1 MINLNSYIVEKL
13 HLNKDIKVP
22 YILSPGEYIFS
33 MSIRLWG
40 KELEFRI
47 YHPFKCIDFNEKE
60 INYETDAGRDVK
72 LQIFLNSNGYYEM
85 KKGDGYVGVFLPVK
99 EGLNL
104 LEKYN
109 DSKFTIKTELPKYF
123 DSSDKE
129 LIEKNDINPYFSIN
143 VDIPNFIKEY
153 KKIK

>member
-13 HLNKDIKVP
+13 HLNKDTKIP
-22 YILSPGEYIFS
+22 YTLSTGEYMFC
-33 MSIRLWG
+33 MSLRLWG
-40 KELEFRI
+40 NELEFKI
-47 YHPFKCIDFNEKE
+47 YNPFKCIKFSEEE
-60 INYETDAGRDVK
+60 IEYKTDAGRDVK

-85 KKGDGYVGVFLPVK
+85 KKSNNYIGVFLPVK

-109 DSKFTIKTELPKYF
+109 DRKFTRKTELPKYF

-129 LIEKNDINPYFSIN
+129 LIEKNEINPSFSIDG
-143 VDIPNFIKEY
+143 DIPNFIKEY